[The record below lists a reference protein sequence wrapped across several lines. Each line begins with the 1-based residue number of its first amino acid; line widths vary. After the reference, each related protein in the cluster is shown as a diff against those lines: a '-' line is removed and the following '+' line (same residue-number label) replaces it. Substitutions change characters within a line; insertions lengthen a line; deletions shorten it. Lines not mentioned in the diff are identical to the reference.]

1 MAQCDEGYLCRVCGE
16 EVKRIDQS
24 LLYLRY
30 VLGWIKVEQLTKQPE
45 AHLHC
50 TPAIAQFIVDPDF
63 QCDLALEPELDKQ
76 HLDADFRQARET
88 LITDGYQR
96 LKFLQKH
103 RRTTTISQYPISQ
116 VDQFPTNESSGN
128 L

>member
-1 MAQCDEGYLCRVCGE
+1 MAHCDEGYLCQVCGE

-30 VLGWIKVEQLTKQPE
+30 VLGWISVEQLTKQPE

-63 QCDLALEPELDKQ
+63 HCPALLESNLDKQ
-76 HLDADFRQARET
+76 HLDADFRHDREA
-88 LITDGYQR
+88 LITAGYRR
-96 LKFLQKH
+96 LKYLQKH
-103 RRTTTISQYPISQ
+103 RRSLTISQYPM
-116 VDQFPTNESSGN
+116 DQNQ
-128 L
+128 